1 MTNPVWKHYINNQI
15 EEWLDWVK
23 NIHLRSHLELFEKF
37 IDLNPHYVPT
47 RDSKDSE
54 VKLVEKLMWNPNYI
68 NSLSDKGLQVWVSAT
83 FADFVDE
90 LRPYGGRFNEISK
103 ICDFIEGRLMWFE
116 RTYAFVRA
124 DIVNYL
130 RDLGREI

>member
-1 MTNPVWKHYINNQI
+1 
-15 EEWLDWVK
+15 
-23 NIHLRSHLELFEKF
+23 
-37 IDLNPHYVPT
+37 
-47 RDSKDSE
+47 
-54 VKLVEKLMWNPNYI
+54 MWNPNYI